1 MIYKSV
7 DIANRKNGYCPLS
20 IASQHLCHMKY
31 VKNPT
36 F

>member
-1 MIYKSV
+1 MIDKPV
-7 DIANRKNGYCPLS
+7 DIANSKNGYCPLS
-20 IASQHLCHMKY
+20 IAPQHLCHMKY